1 MTERL
6 WIKVD
11 ENNVHIGH
19 PRFESNLRQVMP
31 NHDFDQ
37 GAPDGYMRFERVE
50 PPELGVYE
58 MFEPTI
64 GGNIA
69 LAFNHNGLSYDIVDG
84 VYKDV
89 WHVRD
94 MTTEEKTEKQ
104 NGVKTAFAELHPTWT
119 SWTFNEATCQ
129 MEPPVAYPDGDGMY
143 AWNEEN
149 QTWDAVTE

>member
-50 PPELGVYE
+50 PPTIGVYE
-58 MFEPTI
+58 IFEPTI

-69 LAFNHNGLSYDIVDG
+69 LAFSHNGLSYDIVDG

-94 MTTEEKTEKQ
+94 MTAEEITAKQ
-104 NGVKTAFAELHPTWT
+104 TAVRDAFAEAHPTWV
-119 SWTFNEATCQ
+119 SWTLNTETCAMEA
-129 MEPPVAYPDGDGMY
+129 PVAYPDDGSVY
-143 AWNEEN
+143 SWNEEN

>member
-6 WIKVD
+6 YIKVD

-19 PRFESNLRQVMP
+19 PRFESNMKAIYP
-31 NHDFDQ
+31 DHDFDW
-37 GAPDGYMRFERVE
+37 GPPNGFMSFIRVE

-58 MFEPTI
+58 LFDETI

-69 LAFNHNGLSYDIVDG
+69 LAFSHNGLSYDIVDG

-89 WHVRD
+89 WHVRN

-104 NGVKTAFAELHPTWT
+104 NAVKAAFAELHPTWS
-119 SWTFNEATCQ
+119 SWTFNETTCE
-129 MEPPVAYPDGDGMY
+129 MEPPVAYPEDGEPYTWD
-143 AWNEEN
+143 EEN
-149 QTWDAVTE
+149 QTWNLVE

>member
-6 WIKVD
+6 YIKVD

-19 PRFESNLRQVMP
+19 PRFESNLRQVFP
-31 NHDFDQ
+31 NHDFDF
-37 GAPDGYMRFERVE
+37 GPPAGYMSFIRVE
-50 PPELGVYE
+50 PPEIGVYE

-69 LAFNHNGLSYDIVDG
+69 LAFSHNGLSYDIVDG

-104 NGVKTAFAELHPTWT
+104 NAVKAAFAESQPTWT
-119 SWTFNEATCQ
+119 SWTFNETTCQ
-129 MEPPVAYPDGDGMY
+129 MEPPVAYPDDGAIY
-143 AWNEEN
+143 TWNEEN

>member
-6 WIKVD
+6 YIKVD

-19 PRFESNLRQVMP
+19 PRFESNMKAIYP
-31 NHDFDQ
+31 DHDFDW
-37 GAPDGYMRFERVE
+37 GPPNGFMSFIRVE

-58 MFEPTI
+58 LFDETI

-69 LAFNHNGLSYDIVDG
+69 LAFSHNGLSYDIVDG

-89 WHVRD
+89 WHVRN

-104 NGVKTAFAELHPTWT
+104 NSVKAAFAELHPTWS
-119 SWTFNEATCQ
+119 SWTFNETTCE
-129 MEPPVAYPDGDGMY
+129 MEPPVAYPDDGKPY
-143 AWNEEN
+143 TSDNEN
-149 QTWDAVTE
+149 QTWNLVE

>member
-6 WIKVD
+6 YIKVD

-31 NHDFDQ
+31 HHDFDQ
-37 GAPDGYMRFERVE
+37 GPPDGYMRFERIA
-50 PPELGVYE
+50 PPEIGVYE
-58 MFEPTI
+58 TFEPTI

-69 LAFNHNGLSYDIVDG
+69 IAFSHNGLSYDIVDG

-89 WHVRD
+89 WHTRA

-104 NGVKTAFAELHPTWT
+104 NYVKTKFAEAHPDWV
-119 SWTFNEATCQ
+119 SWTFNEENCE
-129 MEPPVAYPDGDGMY
+129 MEPPVTRPSDGLY
-143 AWNEEN
+143 IWNEEN